1 MTSLPRARVA
11 RRGSLIGLALA
22 AALGLSA
29 CGDDLQPGA
38 AATVNDVRISQD
50 DVDEIVGA
58 ACEYTQVLRQQE
70 GGAGEPQRLDE
81 LRSTITTALI
91 QFEIV
96 DTAATERGVSAS
108 QSAVSAFDEQN
119 QIPEGLSQDNAETL
133 EQFFG
138 DFAMS
143 QAQQAAIGAN
153 VKDSEVTSVSR
164 VTPQDLEASAEL
176 LSEVTQEQDV
186 VVNPAY
192 GSWDGQAVIAGNG
205 SLSDPVS
212 DAAIG
217 GEGDESIDPAAPPDP
232 AASVSADVP
241 AVQLC
246 G

>member
-1 MTSLPRARVA
+1 LRVA
-11 RRGSLIGLALA
+11 RRRNTTALALA
-22 AALGLSA
+22 AVLGLSA
-29 CGDDLQPGA
+29 CGNDLQPGA

-50 DVDEIVGA
+50 EVDEIVGA

-70 GGAGEPQRLDE
+70 GGGAGEPQRLDE

-108 QSAVSAFDEQN
+108 QSAVSAFDEQS
-119 QIPEGLSQDNAETL
+119 QIPEGLSEDNVETL
-133 EQFFG
+133 EQFFA

-143 QAQQAAIGAN
+143 QAQQAALGAN
-153 VKDSEVTSVSR
+153 AKDSEVTSISR

-176 LSEVTQEQDV
+176 LSEVTQAQDV

-192 GSWDGQAVIAGNG
+192 GTWDGRAVVAGNG

-217 GEGDESIDPAAPPDP
+217 GEGGEGGEDTDPAAPADP
-232 AASVSADVP
+232 AASVPADVP